1 MESNRR
7 YNALTTTLKRHDVAA
22 LAERKRRHL
31 VQTPTFEGCRC
42 CYDPTSDGGG
52 GSSGSATADYPALV
66 EYYQQH
72 HYSSSNNETNDNE
85 NEKQAD
91 SEDDDSDDE
100 FDYLLDEDFSST
112 TNNNNDNDNNDEE
125 YRTSLQQAEEARR
138 AQLEW
143 EILQRQVA
151 MQHGYGTHRQMH
163 PLRVLKAA
171 GLTTTTTTTTGANN
185 TMMMTRPPP
194 PAVVLH
200 LVDPDSRASA
210 SLDFLLETRLAMQYP
225 GTIFMRSVGRTTLL
239 MNAPLL
245 VHKHFPMLNVD
256 GGDGGDLP
264 ALVAIREG
272 QVVNISKGL
281 REVCQYEGGE
291 IEPRAVE
298 MWLEQSGV
306 LRHHPPSYDSLCF
319 IRPEEE
325 ALMEYLGQKGPI
337 QQQHPEER
345 FFDCGVAGCC
355 KTFPHEHVGIKNSE
369 QDGLVLKE
377 ETILDGNEGKE

>member
-1 MESNRR
+1 MVSVYKYAPSKVQFCHKNVPI
-7 YNALTTTLKRHDVAA
+7 YKKLPNLSVISYQLSDVSFQFTDYCSLKM
-22 LAERKRRHL
+22 L
-31 VQTPTFEGCRC
+31 
-42 CYDPTSDGGG
+42 PTSQKN
-52 GSSGSATADYPALV
+52 T
-66 EYYQQH
+66 
-72 HYSSSNNETNDNE
+72 
-85 NEKQAD
+85 
-91 SEDDDSDDE
+91 
-100 FDYLLDEDFSST
+100 
-112 TNNNNDNDNNDEE
+112 NDEE
-125 YRTSLQQAEEARR
+125 YRMSLQQAEEARR

-171 GLTTTTTTTTGANN
+171 GLTTTAN
-185 TMMMTRPPP
+185 TASRPPP

-200 LVDPDSRASA
+200 LIDPESRASA

-225 GTIFMRSVGRTTLL
+225 GTIFVRSPGRTTLL
-239 MNAPLL
+239 MNAPPL

-256 GGDGGDLP
+256 TNHASSAGGGDLP

-281 REVCQYEGGE
+281 REVCQYDGGD

-345 FFDCGVAGCC
+345 FFDCGVTGCC

-377 ETILDGNEGKE
+377 EIILDGNEGKE

>member
-1 MESNRR
+1 M
-7 YNALTTTLKRHDVAA
+7 AA

-52 GSSGSATADYPALV
+52 SGGDYPALTD
-66 EYYQQH
+66 YYQQH
-72 HYSSSNNETNDNE
+72 HYSNQNDGSVE
-85 NEKQAD
+85 NQQHDENDEKKHHD
-91 SEDDDSDDE
+91 SDDDSDDE

-112 TNNNNDNDNNDEE
+112 SNINNDNDEDD
-125 YRTSLQQAEEARR
+125 YRMSLQQAEEARR

-171 GLTTTTTTTTGANN
+171 GLTTTTTTSTQ
-185 TMMMTRPPP
+185 TRPPP

-200 LVDPDSRASA
+200 LIDPDSLASA
-210 SLDFLLETRLAMQYP
+210 SLDFFLETRLAMKYP
-225 GTIFMRSVGRTTLL
+225 GTIFLRSSGRSTLL

-245 VHKHFPMLNVD
+245 VQKHFPMLNVD
-256 GGDGGDLP
+256 NYHTSTNASGGPGGSGDLP

-281 REVCQYEGGE
+281 REVCQYDGGE
-291 IEPRAVE
+291 IEARAVE

-306 LRHHPPSYDSLCF
+306 LRDHPPSYDSLCF

-325 ALMEYLGQKGPI
+325 ALMQYLGQKGAN
-337 QQQHPEER
+337 QHELPQER
-345 FFDCGVAGCC
+345 FFDCGVTGCS

-377 ETILDGNEGKE
+377 ETILGCQDGQ